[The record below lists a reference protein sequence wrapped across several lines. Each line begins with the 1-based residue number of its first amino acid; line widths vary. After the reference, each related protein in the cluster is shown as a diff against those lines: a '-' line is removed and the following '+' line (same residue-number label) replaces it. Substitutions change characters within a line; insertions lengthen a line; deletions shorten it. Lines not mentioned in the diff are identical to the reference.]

1 MRIAFIFY
9 VAFIRFSGKD
19 GWSLVV
25 IVCSK
30 SQLLFDIEANF
41 TVASMVV
48 LDDGFVVVSLVCF
61 VSWLLCNTGIRITVA
76 SLFS

>member
-1 MRIAFIFY
+1 MRIAFICY
-9 VAFIRFSGKD
+9 VAFIRCSGKD

-25 IVCSK
+25 IVWSK
-30 SQLLFDIEANF
+30 SQLLFDTEATF

-48 LDDGFVVVSLVCF
+48 PDDGFAVVSLVCF
-61 VSWLLCNTGIRITVA
+61 VSWLLRNTGIRITVA